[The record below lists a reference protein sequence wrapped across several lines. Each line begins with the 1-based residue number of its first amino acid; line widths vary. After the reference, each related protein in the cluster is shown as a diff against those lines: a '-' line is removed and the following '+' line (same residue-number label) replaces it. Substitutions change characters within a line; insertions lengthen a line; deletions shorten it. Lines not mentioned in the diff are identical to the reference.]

1 MASQLVRRSRCK
13 QTLKS
18 LLSFRRFYN
27 SRQEG
32 RTTSKLK
39 WSYIHGQSDVSP
51 IGITI
56 GNLLQERV
64 QMTPDK
70 EVVVFCS
77 RKIRKTY
84 AQFITEV
91 DKLAAGLVSL
101 GLEKG
106 DRVGIWGPNSY
117 EWILTQ
123 YATARAGLI
132 LVNVNPQ
139 YKEQELEFA
148 LGKVGCKAIIISEKF
163 KDQNYYDI
171 LYNVVPELSGSISG
185 DIRSDRL
192 PSLKIL
198 ITMGDNSYSG
208 AFQFSEVLDS
218 ATDAGCRGIMDIQR
232 KLQFDDPINIQFTSG
247 TTGVPKGA
255 TLSHHNIVNNSHFLG
270 RRLGYHTEESIICV
284 PVPLYHCFG
293 MVMASLCTVTHGAK
307 CVYPGPGFD
316 AGASLKAVAEEKCT
330 SLYGVPTMFIDML
343 NHPDFDKFDLTSLST
358 GVMAGSPCPV
368 EVMRQ
373 VNERM
378 HMPKVTVAYGT
389 TENSP
394 VTFQTMRDDNLEKRT
409 STVGRPLDHV
419 EAKVVDEDGH
429 MVPIGTRGELCI
441 RGINTMLEYWD
452 EPEKTAEVIST
463 SRWYSTGDTA
473 VIDEDGFCKIVGRIK
488 DLIIRGG
495 ENVYPLEIEEV
506 LYKHPKVKDVQV
518 VGVPDKRLGE
528 EICAWIQVKE
538 GQTLTEQQV
547 KDLCKDK
554 LARYKVPRYVSFV
567 DGYPLTVTGKV
578 QKYKI
583 REAATKD
590 LGLENV
596 FS

>member
-1 MASQLVRRSRCK
+1 MAARIVWGTRCK
-13 QTLKS
+13 QTLQS
-18 LLSFRRFYN
+18 LLRYGRFY
-27 SRQEG
+27 SSSQQ
-32 RTTSKLK
+32 SQLK
-39 WSYIHGQSDVSP
+39 WSYVHGQSDVSP
-51 IGITI
+51 RGITI

-64 QMTPDK
+64 EMSPEK
-70 EVVVFCS
+70 EAVVFCS
-77 RKIRKTY
+77 QNIRKTY
-84 AQFITEV
+84 SQFLEEV

-101 GLEKG
+101 GLERG

-117 EWILTQ
+117 EWALTQ

-148 LGKVGCKAIIISEKF
+148 LSKVTCKAIIVSEKF
-163 KDQNYYDI
+163 KDQNYYEI
-171 LYNVVPELSGSISG
+171 LRDVVPELRSSTPG
-185 DIRSDRL
+185 DIKSHRL

-208 AFQFSEVLDS
+208 GFKFSDVLGA
-218 ATDAGCRGIMDIQR
+218 ATAAEYRGIMDIQR

-255 TLSHHNIVNNSHFLG
+255 TLSHHNIVNNSHFVG
-270 RRLGYHTEESIICV
+270 RRLGYHTEESRICV

-293 MVMASLCTVTHGAK
+293 MVMASLCTITHGAK

-316 AGASLKAVAEEKCT
+316 AGASLKAVADEKCT
-330 SLYGVPTMFIDML
+330 ALYGVPTMFIDML
-343 NHPDFDKFDLTSLST
+343 NHPDFDQFDLTSLST
-358 GVMAGSPCPV
+358 GIMAGSPCPV
-368 EVMRQ
+368 EVMLQ
-373 VNERM
+373 VNEKM

-394 VTFQTMRDDNLEKRT
+394 VTFQTMRDDSLEKRT

-419 EAKVVDEDGH
+419 EAKVVDEDGN
-429 MVPIGTRGELCI
+429 MVAVGTRGELCI
-441 RGINTMLEYWD
+441 RGINTMLGYWD
-452 EPEKTAEVIST
+452 DPEKTAEVIST

-473 VIDEDGFCKIVGRIK
+473 VIDKDGFCKIVGRIK

-495 ENVYPLEIEEV
+495 ENIYPMEIEDV
-506 LYKHPKVKDVQV
+506 LYKHPKIKAVQV

-528 EICAWIQVKE
+528 EICAWIEVKD
-538 GQTLTEQQV
+538 GQKFTEQEV
-547 KDLCKDK
+547 KDFCKDK
-554 LARYKVPRYVSFV
+554 LARYKVPRYISFV
-567 DGYPLTVTGKV
+567 KEYPLTVTGKV

-583 REAATKD
+583 QEAATKE
-590 LGLENV
+590 LGLENIL
-596 FS
+596 S

>member
-1 MASQLVRRSRCK
+1 MATRAVRNSRCK

-18 LLSFRRFYN
+18 LFRCGRFYSSSSEGK
-27 SRQEG
+27 SR
-32 RTTSKLK
+32 LK
-39 WSYIHGQSDVSP
+39 WSYVHGQSDVSP
-51 IGITI
+51 RGITI

-64 QMTPDK
+64 EMSPEK

-77 RKIRKTY
+77 QNIRKTY
-84 AQFITEV
+84 AQFMEEV
-91 DKLAAGLVSL
+91 DKLAAGLVGL
-101 GLEKG
+101 GLVKG

-117 EWILTQ
+117 EWVLTQ

-139 YKEQELEFA
+139 YKEKELEYA
-148 LGKVGCKAIIISEKF
+148 LGKVGCKAIIIAEKF
-163 KDQNYYDI
+163 KDQNYYEI
-171 LYNVVPELSGSISG
+171 LSDVVPELSANIPGNINSH
-185 DIRSDRL
+185 RL

-198 ITMGDNSYSG
+198 VTMGNNSYRG
-208 AFQFSEVLDS
+208 AFKFSEVQNS
-218 ATDAGCRGIMDIQR
+218 ATTAGCLGIMDIQR

-270 RRLGYHTEESIICV
+270 RRLGYHTEATRICV

-293 MVMASLCTVTHGAK
+293 MVMASLCTITHGSK

-316 AGASLKAVAEEKCT
+316 AGASLKAVAEERCT
-330 SLYGVPTMFIDML
+330 ALYGVPTMFIDML
-343 NHPDFDKFDLTSLST
+343 NHPDFNQFDLTSLST
-358 GVMAGSPCPV
+358 GIMAGSPCPV
-368 EVMRQ
+368 EVMLQ
-373 VNERM
+373 VNEKM

-394 VTFQTMRDDNLEKRT
+394 VTFQTMTDDNLERRT

-419 EAKVVDEDGH
+419 EAKIVDKEGN
-429 MVPIGTRGELCI
+429 MVPVGTTGELCI
-441 RGINTMLEYWD
+441 RGINTMLGYWD
-452 EPEKTAEVIST
+452 DPEKTGEVIST

-473 VIDEDGFCKIVGRIK
+473 VFDEEGFCKIVGRIK

-495 ENVYPLEIEEV
+495 ENVYPMEIEEV

-528 EICAWIQVKE
+528 EICAWIQVKD
-538 GQTLTEQQV
+538 GQKLTEKEV
-547 KDLCKDK
+547 KDFCKDK
-554 LARYKVPRYVSFV
+554 LARYKVPRYINFV
-567 DGYPLTVTGKV
+567 DDYPLTVTGKV

-583 REAATKD
+583 REAATKM